1 MWIEFSE
8 FNLKILI
15 LLIFPVSKRVQ
26 DYTKKAYLVKD
37 HQLFKTFRYFSSYVF
52 AFIPLLIMKYRTKN
66 IEEPNQEVKKEA
78 EEVPP
83 RSGSFSTNEITEL
96 KKRHLRKRK
105 IKSLIFLGI
114 SMLFFVIFIDI
125 CLNNLNLLLQNKV

>member
-37 HQLFKTFRYFSSYVF
+37 HQLFKTFRYFASYIF
-52 AFIPLLIMKYRTKN
+52 AFIPLLIMKYRTKKVQDPI
-66 IEEPNQEVKKEA
+66 IEANKEP
-78 EEVPP
+78 EEKITRN
-83 RSGSFSTNEITEL
+83 RSMSTNEIDEL
-96 KKRHLRKRK
+96 KKK
-105 IKSLIFLGI
+105 I
-114 SMLFFVIFIDI
+114 ID
-125 CLNNLNLLLQNKV
+125 KEK

>member
-52 AFIPLLIMKYRTKN
+52 AFIPLLIMKYRT
-66 IEEPNQEVKKEA
+66 IEDPNQEVKKES
-78 EEVPP
+78 EEVLP

-114 SMLFFVIFIDI
+114 SMVFFVIFIDI